1 MTTAILLVLAGV
13 SSRLLPHPPNAVALG
28 AIALYAGARLPRRWA
43 LTIPLAI
50 LLISDYALDYAHGHP
65 FYFASRLTTYL
76 LFTLIAWGGTFVAR
90 DASPMAR
97 CGFSVLASTTF
108 FLLSNLAVWFEG
120 TGYDFPRTFA
130 GLMSTY
136 AVAIPFYQNSL
147 VADLIGTG
155 LLFGLDSLLNRI
167 FETARSPRQEAA

>member
-1 MTTAILLVLAGV
+1 MTTAFLLVLAGV
-13 SSRLLPHPPNAVALG
+13 LSRLLPHPPNAVALG

-50 LLISDYALDYAHGHP
+50 LIASDYALDYAHGYP
-65 FYFASRLTTYL
+65 FYFASRLTTYAV
-76 LFTLIAWGGTFVAR
+76 FTLVALGGSFAPR
-90 DASPMAR
+90 EAGPMAR
-97 CGFSVLASTTF
+97 GGYAVAASTAF
-108 FLLSNLAVWFEG
+108 FLVSNLAVWFEG

-147 VADLIGTG
+147 IADLLGTG
-155 LLFGLDSLLNRI
+155 LLFGLDALLGRVAASRL
-167 FETARSPRQEAA
+167 ARQHELA